1 MEKLPNGS
9 SPKRWLSLG
18 QACQVVG
25 VNASTLRQWGD
36 RGLLRSFRTP
46 GGHRRFSAEDLQGL
60 LDRASEGPS
69 PGAAGASLSDTALRR
84 IRRRL
89 QGERAASFHWYE
101 RLDDAV
107 RVRLRLFGHRLLGL
121 TDTYLSQRR
130 RRPELLAEVRLIGA
144 EYGEELARQKLPLRD
159 VLEAFIFFRHSL
171 LSSVGSAAKGGPLGG
186 DGASQIWQH
195 VEVIT
200 DELLLC
206 MAEAYER
213 SRNGSIVRV
222 P

>member
-1 MEKLPNGS
+1 MEKLSAES
-9 SPKRWLSLG
+9 SKERWLSLG

-46 GGHRRFSAEDLQGL
+46 GGHRRFSAEDLQSL
-60 LDRASEGPS
+60 LSRASGAS
-69 PGAAGASLSDTALRR
+69 PLGGVGASLSDTALRR

-89 QGERAASFHWYE
+89 QGERVTSLHWYE

-107 RVRLRLFGHRLLGL
+107 RVRLRLFGHRLLDL
-121 TDTYLSQRR
+121 TESYLSQRR

-144 EYGEELARQKLPLRD
+144 EYGEELARQRLPLRD
-159 VLEAFIFFRHSL
+159 MLEAFVFFRHSL
-171 LSSVGSAAKGGPLGG
+171 LSSVGSAAKGSQLGG
-186 DGASQIWQH
+186 DDASQVWQQ

-206 MAEAYER
+206 MAETYER
-213 SRNGSIVRV
+213 SRNGSAVRV